1 MIKLMDAVIGNE
13 TVQQTRLWDPKAK
26 RWKTSPFPFR
36 LAHIDRDG
44 NRSDSGARF
53 GVLHPSGYASVFISN
68 ETVNGIWHFDGNGWQ
83 KDQAL
88 GQGLRKANGNTA
100 VLQRKNPALGQ
111 AFGTKKNGAPVW
123 ERRS

>member
-1 MIKLMDAVIGNE
+1 MGNQ
-13 TVQQTRLWDPKAK
+13 VVP
-26 RWKTSPFPFR
+26 
-36 LAHIDRDG
+36 G
-44 NRSDSGARF
+44 
-53 GVLHPSGYASVFISN
+53 
-68 ETVNGIWHFDGNGWQ
+68 
-83 KDQAL
+83 QAL